1 MTDDELQSKNRD
13 LIVRIK
19 EKSEDDFEKNLVL
32 ITSGTLVLSMTF
44 IDKIV
49 PLKDATGIITL
60 VSAWSLLALSLLV
73 NLISHQLSSKYSRK
87 YVDDMDAGKD
97 YADINIE
104 MSSDNKRLAR
114 INNWTVG
121 LMISGII
128 SLVVYCSINVFH
140 MSNLNGDNAGDKLE
154 KPYNPDI
161 NKGRTAT
168 PLQMPKPVSQP
179 STQNP
184 PPAQPNPDKR

>member
-1 MTDDELQSKNRD
+1 MTDEEMQSKNRD

-49 PLKDATGIITL
+49 PLKDARGIIAL
-60 VSAWSLLALSLLV
+60 VIAWSLLACSLLV
-73 NLISHQLSSKYSRK
+73 NLISHQLSSKYSRE
-87 YVDDMDAGKD
+87 YVDDVDAGKD
-97 YADINIE
+97 YVDINRKI
-104 MSSDNKRLAR
+104 SVDNKRLGQ

-140 MSNLNGDNAGDKLE
+140 MSNLGGDKGNDRLE

-168 PLQMPKPVSQP
+168 PLQVPKPTPQP
-179 STQNP
+179 STQTP
-184 PPAQPNPDKR
+184 QPNQPNTEKR